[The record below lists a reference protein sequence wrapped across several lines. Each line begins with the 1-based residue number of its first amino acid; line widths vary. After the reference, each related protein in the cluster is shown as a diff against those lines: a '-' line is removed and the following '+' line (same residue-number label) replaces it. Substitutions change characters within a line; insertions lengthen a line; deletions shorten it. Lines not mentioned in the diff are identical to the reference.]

1 MASPPEKQE
10 TTERLS
16 APAPSELERG
26 GATPNSD
33 EFILAKDGTV
43 LVPQPSSSPDDPL
56 NWSWA
61 KKHIVLCAL
70 IPGCL
75 LSDWA
80 LTWGS
85 VLFQLQAPEWHMSV
99 TAVSQSMSPGI
110 FMQGPG
116 GILAVPLCQ
125 RYGRLPVLFWSQ
137 LLSLIVTIGATF
149 ADSYAS
155 FTAMRTLQ
163 GFFGAAPQ
171 VIGLSIIHDMFF
183 FHERARKI
191 NIWAAS
197 FLIGPYLGP
206 FFSSLL
212 VTKLNWRQDFGVLAG
227 FYGLSLLMVVLLGD
241 ETLYDRN
248 VVAEKPKNKSIL
260 RHLSLLFGIEG
271 ARVGGRPGLWTV
283 TKHQYSLLARPY
295 LFAPTALFVMPLTMW
310 TIGLVSTISQ
320 FVLPPPPPMGPGY
333 GFTYISL
340 AMIHFAPM
348 IGTLLAEFWGHW
360 FNDFI
365 ATRYIKRH
373 GGTHMAEN
381 RLNGV
386 YIPVIIGVGG
396 LVLFGETLQHHLTW
410 VGLAFGWGM
419 TCFATLGG
427 MTAISAYVL
436 DCFPHHAA
444 PASAWINFWRVIGGF
459 TVTYFQMDWV
469 SLNGP
474 AVTFGCQAAIIAGAT
489 AAVTVTQVW
498 GERWRA
504 KWPAPAAEN

>member
-1 MASPPEKQE
+1 
-10 TTERLS
+10 
-16 APAPSELERG
+16 
-26 GATPNSD
+26 
-33 EFILAKDGTV
+33 
-43 LVPQPSSSPDDPL
+43 
-56 NWSWA
+56 
-61 KKHIVLCAL
+61 
-70 IPGCL
+70 
-75 LSDWA
+75 
-80 LTWGS
+80 
-85 VLFQLQAPEWHMSV
+85 
-99 TAVSQSMSPGI
+99 MSPGI

-137 LLSLIVTIGATF
+137 FLTLIVTIGATF

-171 VIGLSIIHDMFF
+171 VIGLSMIHDMFF

-206 FFSSLL
+206 FISSLIIS
-212 VTKLNWRQDFGVLAG
+212 KLNWREDFGVLAG
-227 FYGLSLLMVVLLGD
+227 FYGLSVLMVVFLGE
-241 ETLYDRN
+241 ETLYERN
-248 VVAEKPKNKSIL
+248 VSEKPKDRSIVQ
-260 RHLSLLFGIEG
+260 HISSLIGIEG
-271 ARVGGRPGLWTV
+271 ARVKGP
-283 TKHQYSLLARPY
+283 
-295 LFAPTALFVMPLTMW
+295 ALFVMPLTMW

-320 FVLPPPPPMGPGY
+320 FVLPPVQAGGY
-333 GFTYISL
+333 GFSYVAL

-348 IGTLLAEFWGHW
+348 IGTIIAELWGHW

-365 ATRYIKRH
+365 ATRYMKRH
-373 GGTHMAEN
+373 GGTHLPEN

-396 LVLFGETLQHHLTW
+396 LVLFGETLQHQLSW

-444 PASAWINFWRVIGGF
+444 LASAWINFWRVVGGF
-459 TVTYFQMDWV
+459 TVLYFQLDWV
-469 SLNGP
+469 HLNGP
-474 AVTFGCQAAIIAGAT
+474 AVAFGCQAAIIAGA
-489 AAVTVTQVW
+489 AIIGVVPTQLW
-498 GERWRA
+498 GARWRA
-504 KWPAPAAEN
+504 KWPAPVPEN

>member
-1 MASPPEKQE
+1 M
-10 TTERLS
+10 T
-16 APAPSELERG
+16 
-26 GATPNSD
+26 TPNSD
-33 EFILAKDGTV
+33 ELILAKDGTV

-56 NWSWA
+56 NWTWT
-61 KKHIVLCAL
+61 KKHVVLCAL

-85 VLFQLQAPEWHMSV
+85 VLFQLQAPEWRMSV

-206 FFSSLL
+206 FISSLIIS
-212 VTKLNWRQDFGVLAG
+212 KLNWREDFGVLAG
-227 FYGLSLLMVVLLGD
+227 FYGLSLLMVVFLGD

-248 VVAEKPKNKSIL
+248 KVGENPRNRSIL
-260 RHLSLLFGIEG
+260 RQVSLLLGIEG
-271 ARVGGRPGLWTV
+271 ARASGRPGLWTV

-295 LFAPTALFVMPLTMW
+295 LFAPTAFFVMPLTMW

-320 FVLPPPPPMGPGY
+320 FVLPPPPPMGQGY
-333 GFTYISL
+333 GFSYVAL
-340 AMIHFAPM
+340 AMIYFAPM
-348 IGTLLAEFWGHW
+348 IGTILAEIWGHW

-365 ATRYIKRH
+365 AARYMAHH
-373 GGTHMAEN
+373 GGIHLPEN

-396 LVLFGETLQHHLTW
+396 LVLFGETLEHHLSW

-419 TCFATLGG
+419 TCFATLGA

-436 DCFPHHAA
+436 DCFPQHAA

-459 TVTYFQMDWV
+459 TVLYFQMDWV
-469 SLNGP
+469 TLNGP

-489 AAVTVTQVW
+489 FAVTATQIW
-498 GERWRA
+498 GKRWRA

>member
-1 MASPPEKQE
+1 MASSTEKQE
-10 TTERLS
+10 TTHRSALT
-16 APAPSELERG
+16 APAPGELERG
-26 GATPNSD
+26 LSSPNS
-33 EFILAKDGTV
+33 EELILAKDGTV

-56 NWSWA
+56 NWSWT
-61 KKHIVLCAL
+61 KKHLVLTAL

-99 TAVSQSMSPGI
+99 EAVSQSMSPGI

-116 GILAVPLCQ
+116 GILSVPLCQ

-149 ADSYAS
+149 APDYAT

-183 FHERARKI
+183 FNERARKI

-206 FFSSLL
+206 FICSLC
-212 VTKLNWRQDFGVLAG
+212 TSKLNWREDFGVLAG
-227 FYGLSLLMVVLLGD
+227 FYGFSLLMVVFLGD
-241 ETLYDRN
+241 ETLYDRGS
-248 VVAEKPKNKSIL
+248 VEKPKSKSIL
-260 RHLSLLFGIEG
+260 RHISLLLGIEG
-271 ARVGGRPGLWTV
+271 VRTSSGRPGLWTV
-283 TKHQYSLLARPY
+283 LWHQCSLLARPY

-320 FVLPPPPPMGPGY
+320 FVLPPVIAGGY
-333 GFTYISL
+333 GFSYVAL

-348 IGTLLAEFWGHW
+348 IGTIAAELWGHW

-365 ATRYIKRH
+365 AKRYMARH
-373 GGTHMAEN
+373 AGTHSPEN
-381 RLNGV
+381 RLHGV
-386 YIPVIIGVGG
+386 YLP
-396 LVLFGETLQHHLTW
+396 
-410 VGLAFGWGM
+410 GM
-419 TCFATLGG
+419 TCFATLGA
-427 MTAISAYVL
+427 MTAVSAYVL
-436 DCFPHHAA
+436 DTFPHHAA
-444 PASAWINFWRVIGGF
+444 LASAWINFWRVIGGF
-459 TVTYFQMDWV
+459 TVLYFQMDWV
-469 SLNGP
+469 HLNGP
-474 AVTFGCQAAIIAGAT
+474 GVVFGCQAAIIAGAT
-489 AAVTVTQVW
+489 ASVAATQVW
-498 GERWRA
+498 GKRWRQR
-504 KWPAPAAEN
+504 WPAPAAEN

>member
-1 MASPPEKQE
+1 MAASPEKQAAS
-10 TTERLS
+10 RLS

-26 GATPNSD
+26 LSTSNS
-33 EFILAKDGTV
+33 EELVLAKDGTV
-43 LVPQPSSSPDDPL
+43 LVPQPSSNPDDPL
-56 NWSWA
+56 NWSWT
-61 KKHIVLCAL
+61 KKHVVLCAL

-99 TAVSQSMSPGI
+99 QAVSQSMSPGI

-137 LLSLIVTIGATF
+137 FLTLIVTIGATF

-171 VIGLSIIHDMFF
+171 VIGLSMIHDMFF

-206 FFSSLL
+206 FISSLIIS
-212 VTKLNWRQDFGVLAG
+212 KLNWREDFGVLAG
-227 FYGLSLLMVVLLGD
+227 FYGLSVLMVVSLGE
-241 ETLYDRN
+241 ETLYERN
-248 VVAEKPKNKSIL
+248 VSEKPKDRSIAQ
-260 RHLSLLFGIEG
+260 HISSLLGIEG
-271 ARVGGRPGLWTV
+271 ARVKGRPGLWTV

-320 FVLPPPPPMGPGY
+320 FVLPPVQAGGY
-333 GFTYISL
+333 GFSYVAL

-348 IGTLLAEFWGHW
+348 IGTIIAELWGHW

-365 ATRYIKRH
+365 ATRYMKRH
-373 GGTHMAEN
+373 GGTHLPEN

-396 LVLFGETLQHHLTW
+396 LVLFGETLQHQLSW

-444 PASAWINFWRVIGGF
+444 LASAWINFWRVVGGF
-459 TVTYFQMDWV
+459 TVLYFQLDWV
-469 SLNGP
+469 HLNGP
-474 AVTFGCQAAIIAGAT
+474 AVAFGCQAAIIAGA
-489 AAVTVTQVW
+489 AIIGVVPTQLW
-498 GERWRA
+498 GARWRA
-504 KWPAPAAEN
+504 KWPAPVPEN